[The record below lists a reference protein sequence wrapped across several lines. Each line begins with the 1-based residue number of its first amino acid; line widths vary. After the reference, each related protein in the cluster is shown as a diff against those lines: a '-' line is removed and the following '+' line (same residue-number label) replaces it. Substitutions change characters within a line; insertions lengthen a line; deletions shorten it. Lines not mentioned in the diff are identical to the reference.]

1 MRQSPHMGVFA
12 NPDPPISGEGDAARM
27 DDADELVLLSVVDRI
42 ATVTLNRPH
51 KLNATT
57 QPMMARL
64 VAVFAGI
71 RARPDISVV
80 ILKGAGRAFCAGH
93 DMGEEI
99 EKPPHAVADEILREQ
114 RWVHD
119 SYKEL
124 REMLWEIP
132 QPVIAQVHGY
142 AFTIGIE
149 LAMYCDLVYVA
160 SDLRIGW
167 RPVGGSGRYMHMW
180 PWLVGVRRTKELLFT
195 GRMLS
200 GDEAAA
206 MGMANAALPADELE
220 AHVLGIARQIA
231 QVPLSFLSIEKQ
243 TTNKCFDLMGAREGQ
258 EFAATMHA
266 IAHHT
271 EAGLRMVETV
281 YSKDG
286 GDVKQRAAARDRKFE
301 GTPGGD

>member
-1 MRQSPHMGVFA
+1 
-12 NPDPPISGEGDAARM
+12 M
-27 DDADELVLLSVVDRI
+27 DEAEDLVLVSVEDRI
-42 ATVTLNRPH
+42 ATVTLNRPR

-64 VAVFAGI
+64 VEIFADI
-71 RARPDISVV
+71 RGRQDVSVV

-93 DMGEEI
+93 DMGEDI
-99 EKPPHAVADEILREQ
+99 QKPPHAVADEILREQ

-119 SYKEL
+119 SYNEL
-124 REMLWEIP
+124 RTMLWEIP
-132 QPVIAQVHGY
+132 QPVLAQVHGY

-160 SDLRIGW
+160 TDLKIGW

-180 PWLVGVRRTKELLFT
+180 PWLVGVRRTKELLYT

-200 GDEAAA
+200 GEEAAA
-206 MGMANAALPADELE
+206 MGMANAAVPPDQLE
-220 AHVLGIARQIA
+220 EHVLSVARQIA
-231 QVPLSFLSIEKQ
+231 QVPLSFLAIEKQ
-243 TTNKCFDLMGAREGQ
+243 ATNKCFDLMGAREGQ

-281 YSKDG
+281 YAKDG
-286 GDVKQRAAARDRKFE
+286 GDARQRAAARDRRFE
-301 GTPGGD
+301 PGQPSE

>member
-1 MRQSPHMGVFA
+1 MSEVMSEKEA
-12 NPDPPISGEGDAARM
+12 
-27 DDADELVLLSVVDRI
+27 ELILLSVADRM
-42 ATVTLNRPH
+42 ATVTLNRPQ

-57 QPMMARL
+57 MPMMALL
-64 VAVFAGI
+64 VQTFAGI
-71 RARPDISVV
+71 KARQDVSVV

-93 DMGEEI
+93 DMGEELI
-99 EKPPHAVADEILREQ
+99 KPPHAVSDEILREQ

-142 AFTIGIE
+142 AFTVGVE
-149 LAMYCDLVYVA
+149 LAMYCDLVYA
-160 SDLRIGW
+160 STDLKIGW

-180 PWLVGVRRTKELLFT
+180 PWLIGVRRTKEMLYT
-195 GRMLS
+195 GRLLS
-200 GDEAAA
+200 GEEAAA
-206 MGMANAALPADELE
+206 IGMVNAALPPEELD
-220 AHVLGIARQIA
+220 AHVLSVARQIA

-243 TTNKCFDLMGAREGQ
+243 ATNKCFDLMGAREGQ

-281 YSKDG
+281 YAKDASSA
-286 GDVKQRAAARDRKFE
+286 KQRAAVRDGKYE
-301 GTPGGD
+301 LKPGAG